1 MKKYVL
7 LFLALSSL
15 SFAEVV
21 ITNGNNSNNG
31 GHLSIG
37 GAGTAS
43 IGITVTATVSDDY
56 PSLEIVDES
65 GAPVTSVGFNHVV
78 LSGNAEVNQNLT
90 ANLRVKATASNA
102 ITIQTASIVTETHT
116 LGGLTS
122 TLSHTTPIAIVDSD
136 GTAFSVTS
144 TLTGNASAMT
154 GTATAAPTN
163 LNITY
168 SKNDASAP

>member
-21 ITNGNNSNNG
+21 ITNGKNVNTG
-31 GHLSIG
+31 GHLSLG
-37 GAGTAS
+37 GPGTAS

-65 GAPVTSVGFNHVV
+65 GASVTSVGFDHVV
-78 LSGNAEVNQNLT
+78 LSGNDAVNQNLT
-90 ANLRVKATASNA
+90 ANLRVKATAGN
-102 ITIQTASIVTETHT
+102 TISISQASIVTETHT
-116 LGGLTS
+116 LGSLTS
-122 TLSHTTPIAIVDSD
+122 TLSHTVSTSSVDSD

-144 TLTGNASAMT
+144 TLTGNASTMT
-154 GTATAAPTN
+154 GTATAAPTS

-168 SKNDASAP
+168 SKTTTPE